1 MESLPGK
8 QQQGLSA
15 DDFQKRG
22 LINMRLTR
30 IDDNTAMGEWQ
41 GGLKSDK
48 IEITPFEVGHALGL
62 SFTTF

>member
-22 LINMRLTR
+22 LIKMRLTR
-30 IDDNTAMGEWQ
+30 IDDNTAMCEWQ

-48 IEITPFEVGHALGL
+48 IELITTEAEHALGL
-62 SFTTF
+62 SITTF